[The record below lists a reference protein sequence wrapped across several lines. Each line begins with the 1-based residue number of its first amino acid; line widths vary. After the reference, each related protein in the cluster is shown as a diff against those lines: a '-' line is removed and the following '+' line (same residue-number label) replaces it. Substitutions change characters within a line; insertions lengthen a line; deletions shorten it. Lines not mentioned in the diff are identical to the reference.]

1 MKFTLLLLLT
11 TIAFSQPRKP
21 QEHYY
26 YFSAALDVRNAT
38 FGSAPTNYNPE
49 IDALYQMGIVSQNI
63 EVNIGYE
70 NFNAISFSKYSVG
83 VGYHFQ
89 LYAYPFGHEIKTV
102 LVPSLE
108 PTIINRWG
116 TEWECSSSHLSI
128 GANIGLRWHFT
139 DYLGV
144 ELLYN
149 ALPRVDLKARYPTAN
164 PTIPIVNSI
173 YTKIIYKF

>member
-1 MKFTLLLLLT
+1 MKFTLLLLLS
-11 TIAFSQPRKP
+11 TIAFAQPRKP

-26 YFSAALDVRNAT
+26 YFSSAIDIRNAIV
-38 FGSAPTNYNPE
+38 GSPPTNDHPE
-49 IDALYQMGIVSQNI
+49 LDLLFQAGIVSQNI
-63 EVNIGYE
+63 EINIGYE
-70 NFNAISFSKYSVG
+70 RFQAISFDKMTFG
-83 VGYHFQ
+83 AGYHFP

-116 TEWECSSSHLSI
+116 NEWECKSSHLTI

-139 DYLGV
+139 DYLAG

-149 ALPRVDLKARYPTAN
+149 ALPRIDLKARYPTVN

-173 YTKIIYKF
+173 YAKIIYKF